1 MGRIRDALAVLPTK
15 PVLVIAPL
23 IIVLVLA
30 FYYRDRHASCTE
42 MHQFRATL
50 GASLDA
56 IPARERVRLAELT
69 DFPWDRVRIVTGF
82 VPRDRSAACPFEW
95 NWADGERAALIGA
108 GALTALIFA
117 QGDRIAAYREIDGS
131 EIAIRGVSSL
141 LTPQTAIF
149 ELTRAPEGGVILTR
163 TEPRAGASP
172 LQWYTNGIKNKTIAI
187 ARQIGYD
194 CANRVRDGRGKTKMR
209 S

>member
-1 MGRIRDALAVLPTK
+1 MFGIRRALSALPTK
-15 PVLVIAPL
+15 PVLVVAPL
-23 IIVLVLA
+23 IIVAVLA

-42 MHQFRATL
+42 MKQFRATL

-56 IPARERVRLAELT
+56 LASRERVRLADLT

-82 VPRDRSAACPFEW
+82 VPRDRGPACPFAW
-95 NWADGERAALIGA
+95 NWADGERAQLIEA

-117 QGDRIAAYREIDGS
+117 RGEQIAAYREIDGS

-163 TEPRAGASP
+163 SNP
-172 LQWYTNGIKNKTIAI
+172 
-187 ARQIGYD
+187 
-194 CANRVRDGRGKTKMR
+194 
-209 S
+209 